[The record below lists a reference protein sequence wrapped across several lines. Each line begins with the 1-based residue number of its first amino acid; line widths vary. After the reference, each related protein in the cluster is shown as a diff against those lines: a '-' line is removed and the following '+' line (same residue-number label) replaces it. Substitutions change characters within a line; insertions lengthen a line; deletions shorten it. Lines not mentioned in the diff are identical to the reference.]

1 MNMERRRGSTKRV
14 QDLLDELLKHGESDR
29 SGEWFTPDMFPTNV
43 TGDYKDEDYRD
54 YEDIPVIVR
63 RSLASKAMLKAMTTP
78 QNSKN
83 TRTFEILPGE
93 LIVGIMPLGSLG
105 LGKVFPEY
113 MTEVEKRVSSS
124 TSQDS
129 TNSVF
134 GHNVADYKIVV
145 NQGLKGIIQ
154 ICDNKIDPL
163 KMELRNSLKPGKL
176 SGMMDQPDDKLAFYK
191 AVRICLEAVVEY
203 ANEFAKLAEDEAKN
217 EEDQI
222 RKNELKKIAEI
233 CKKVPNEPAETF
245 YEALQSI
252 WFVHLALHSTLNF
265 VSLGRLDQILE
276 PFYERDI
283 KEGRIDEKRALELLE
298 CFIIKAAGR
307 LNLNPNYFEKMDHMD
322 YGASLSINPIVID
335 QYASANNYLQSIV
348 VGGKT
353 RDGKDATNK
362 CTYLFLEAYA
372 DLGLFTPTLYV
383 RFHEDSPSKLL
394 EKSAQTLMESDCG
407 LPNIYNDET
416 IIPALSSLG
425 IPLEE
430 ARDYV
435 ADGCWEPI
443 LNAKNDWTF
452 QMINMLT
459 VLECAINGGALL
471 TNNPQYL
478 RGQKMSYLTD
488 TNGEFD
494 FCDKIESFEH
504 LKELVKFHMRFF
516 TDQAALKLYTF
527 YTVPGSS
534 VPTPLLSAFMGG
546 CLEKGIDKTWG
557 GTDYI
562 LGGIIADAMPNCAN
576 SLAAINE
583 WVYDKKVYSLPKMAE
598 ILKNDFYGGKDPML
612 RDVLGSPKFGN
623 KDPRVDDIMK
633 WLLDEFCDAV
643 DKAKKLADHL
653 FLYEPKNEQEQ
664 ENIIALRSLA
674 GYSGNSMKEKYGKD
688 FNIIMNAGCGTFES
702 YANMGLGCSASAE
715 GRRNAKP
722 IAPNFTP
729 VSGTDHTGIGHLLST
744 MDNLGLE
751 RFGAGVV
758 IDVCLERAGL
768 EHDYLVKILR
778 RFVDVKGNIISITI
792 ADHDE
797 LVKIYDLC
805 EDVRNGLKDPSA
817 LEKYNQ
823 ISVRVGG
830 FQSPFVTLTKEQQKD
845 YLKRSI
851 SGVFDGK

>member
-29 SGEWFTPDMFPTNV
+29 SGEWFIPDMFPINV
-43 TGDYKDEDYRD
+43 ADDYKDEDYRD
-54 YEDIPVIVR
+54 YEEIPIIVR

-78 QNSKN
+78 ENSEI
-83 TRTFEILPGE
+83 THTFEILPGE

-145 NQGLKGIIQ
+145 KQGLKGIIQ

-163 KMELRNSLKPGKL
+163 KMELQNSLKPGKL
-176 SGMMDQPDDKLAFYK
+176 SGRMDQTDDKLAFYK
-191 AVRICLEAVVEY
+191 AVRICSEAVVEY
-203 ANEFAKLAEDEAKN
+203 ANEFARLAEDEASREKD
-217 EEDQI
+217 EI
-222 RKNELKKIAEI
+222 RKDELNQIAAI
-233 CKKVPNEPAETF
+233 CRKVPYEPAKTF
-245 YEALQSI
+245 HEALQSI

-265 VSLGRLDQILE
+265 VSLGRLDQILQ

-283 KEGRIDEKRALELLE
+283 REGTINEISALELLE

-307 LNLNPNYFEKMDHMD
+307 LNLNPDYFEKMDHMD
-322 YGASLSINPIVID
+322 YGASLTINPIVID
-335 QYASANNYLQSIV
+335 QYAAANNYLQSIV

-353 RDGKDATNK
+353 RDGKDATND
-362 CTYLFLEAYA
+362 CTYLFLKAYA
-372 DLGLFTPTLYV
+372 NLGLFTPTLYV
-383 RFHEDSPSKLL
+383 RLHGNSPLKLCG
-394 EKSAQTLMESDCG
+394 KSAETLMESDCG
-407 LPNIYNDET
+407 LPTIYNDDA
-416 IIPALSSLG
+416 IIPALCSLG

-430 ARDYV
+430 AQDYV

-452 QMINMLT
+452 ETINMLT
-459 VLECAINGGALL
+459 VLECAINGGSLL

-478 RGQKMSYLTD
+478 RGQKMGYLTH

-494 FCDKIESFEH
+494 FCDKIDSFEQ
-504 LKELVKFHMRFF
+504 LKKLVKFHIKFF
-516 TDQAALKLYTF
+516 TDQAAMRLYSF

-534 VPTPLLSAFMGG
+534 VPTPLLSALMSG
-546 CLEKGIDKTWG
+546 CLEKGIDKSWG

-576 SLAAINE
+576 SLAAVKE
-583 WVYDKKVYSLPKMAE
+583 WVYDKKVYSLPEMVE
-598 ILKNDFYGGKDPML
+598 ILKNDFDNGKEPML
-612 RDVLGSPKFGN
+612 RDVLSSPKFGN
-623 KDPRVDDIMK
+623 SDPRVDDIMK

-643 DKAKKLADHL
+643 DEAEKLADFV
-653 FLYEPKNEQEQ
+653 FLYEPKNMQER
-664 ENIIALRSLA
+664 EMIIALRSLA
-674 GYSGNSMKEKYGKD
+674 GYSGDSMKEKYGED
-688 FNIIMNAGCGTFES
+688 FNIIMNAGCGTFEN
-702 YANMGLGCSASAE
+702 YVNMGLGCAASAE

-722 IAPNFTP
+722 IAPNFSP
-729 VSGTDHTGIGHLLST
+729 VSGTDHTGIGHLLTT
-744 MDNLGLE
+744 MSNLGLD
-751 RFGAGVV
+751 RFGAGV
-758 IDVCLERAGL
+758 ITDVCLERAGM
-768 EHDYLVKILR
+768 EKEYLVNILR
-778 RFVDVKGNIISITI
+778 QFVKVKGNIISITI
-792 ADHDE
+792 ADHSD
-797 LVKIYDLC
+797 LVKIYDIC

-830 FQSPFVTLTKEQQKD
+830 FQSPFITLTKEQQKD